1 MSKRF
6 YNPLKKFQKEKVVL
20 DESELVKKR
29 TQELSGSLTAII
41 FRRFRKNKA
50 GVLGTIIVLLVFFL
64 AFFAEVL
71 TANLPY
77 VYSSDQLFY
86 YAPLLEPGQKSTD
99 PFSGEQNL
107 HVLGTDR
114 RGRDILTQIVYG
126 SRITLIVAIVSTL
139 IALII
144 GLPIGLFAGYYGG
157 RVDELLMKVTDL
169 FLTLPFYFV
178 MLAFIAA
185 VQNNDRIARV
195 VERSGIRTE
204 VTFVAIVLGL
214 GLFGWMSI
222 ARVVRAEVLKLRDS
236 TFVEAARCLGTP
248 TYLIVFRHMIP
259 NILPPVIV
267 VATYLMAN
275 NILAEAAL
283 AYLGFTDPSIA
294 SWGREISEGQQVFSI
309 APWISVFSGLAITLA
324 VLGFNLIGDG
334 LRDATDPKLKR

>member
-1 MSKRF
+1 MSKKF
-6 YNPLKKFQKEKVVL
+6 YNPLKRFQKERMLL

-29 TQELSGSLTAII
+29 TKELSGSLTAII

-50 GVLGTIIVLLVFFL
+50 GVLGTIIVLIVFFM
-64 AFFAEVL
+64 AFFAEFL
-71 TANLPY
+71 TANVPY
-77 VYSSDQLFY
+77 IYPPDQLFY
-86 YAPLLEPGQKSTD
+86 YAPLQEPGTKSHEPIT
-99 PFSGEQNL
+99 GEEYY
-107 HVLGTDR
+107 HALGTDR

-126 SRITLIVAIVSTL
+126 SRITLIVAIVSTF
-139 IALII
+139 IALLI
-144 GLPIGLFAGYYGG
+144 GMPIGLFAGYYGG
-157 RVDELLMKVTDL
+157 KVDDLLMKVTDL

-185 VQNNDRIARV
+185 MQNNERIARV
-195 VERSGIRTE
+195 VERSGIQTE
-204 VTFVAIVLGL
+204 ITFLAIVLGL

-222 ARVVRAEVLKLRDS
+222 ARVVRAEVLKLRDA

-248 TYLIVFRHMIP
+248 TYMIVLRHMIP

-283 AYLGFTDPSIA
+283 AYLGFTDPSIP
-294 SWGREISEGQQVFSI
+294 SWGREISEGQNVFSI
-309 APWISVFSGLAITLA
+309 APWISIFSGIAITLA